1 MTRAGDERGFTT
13 VKQWSA
19 APGDRWNVGR
29 PSSRESDLWNANI
42 ERIAA
47 AQRNRGRSA
56 QCRPERCGESGFLS
70 PRLFM
75 PGQCT
80 PVRGTWTG
88 FAVHGMAHAAFRK
101 SVPGPAGS
109 KYGRRLKTGVCR
121 IDSYSVCQ
129 AFILRSA
136 TNVPTGMYTATKP
149 QRPEETRW

>member
-75 PGQCT
+75 PGHYT
-80 PVRGTWTG
+80 PVRG
-88 FAVHGMAHAAFRK
+88 AR
-101 SVPGPAGS
+101 
-109 KYGRRLKTGVCR
+109 TGV
-121 IDSYSVCQ
+121 
-129 AFILRSA
+129 AFFPIKESSLRSVGSD
-136 TNVPTGMYTATKP
+136 NGVCL
-149 QRPEETRW
+149 